1 MAKLTPPEI
10 KEVSNLKINQPIV
23 SYLDNGIPVYDT
35 RMGDQEVLKLE
46 IIFDSGR
53 PVEQKRLVS
62 RLTNRLLKEGT
73 QKYSGKKIAE
83 LFDYYGA
90 TLQTPVNLDHA
101 RVTLYTL
108 KKHFEKLLPILK
120 ELLSVPT
127 FPEDELENLIA
138 RSKHRLAVDL
148 SKSDTVAY
156 RLVTEK
162 IFGEGHYYGYN
173 SNPELFDAL
182 TQKDIKTHF
191 KNFYGSNYCKIFIS
205 GKTDDSIV
213 KKLNKTI
220 GKILTPKEE
229 RKNEAPNIPI
239 CEKRQVVKTGGTVQ
253 TAIRIG
259 CHLFNRKH
267 PDYFGFSIL
276 NTVLGGYFGSRL
288 ISTIREE
295 KGYTYNVYSLVD
307 SLRYDGCFYIST
319 EVGNEFVEPTIKGI
333 YEEMDKLRNV
343 PIDADELKM
352 VRRYL
357 LGNMLSM
364 LDGPFNNSDVIR
376 TMVTNDLEFS
386 YFDNLVKTVKDISA
400 AELQA
405 LAQKYFQKEKMWEVV
420 VG

>member
-1 MAKLTPPEI
+1 MAKLTPPKI
-10 KEVSNLKINQPIV
+10 KEVSNLKIHQPIV

-35 RMGDQEVLKLE
+35 RIGDQEVLKLE

-53 PVEQKRLVS
+53 PVEQKRLVG
-62 RLTNRLLKEGT
+62 RFTNRLLKEGT
-73 QKYSGKKIAE
+73 RKYTGKKIAE
-83 LFDYYGA
+83 TFDYYGA
-90 TLQTPVNLDHA
+90 TLQLPVNLDHS
-101 RVTLYTL
+101 RVTIYSL
-108 KKHFEKLLPILK
+108 KKHFDKLLPVLK

-138 RSKHRLAVDL
+138 RSKQRLAIDL
-148 SKSDTVAY
+148 SKNDTVAY

-162 IFGEGHYYGYN
+162 IFGEKHYYGYN
-173 SNPELFDAL
+173 SNPKMFEAI
-182 TQKDIKTHF
+182 TQADLKAHF
-191 KNFYGSNYCKIFIS
+191 ENFYGSNYCKIFIS
-205 GKTDDSIV
+205 GKTDDSII
-213 KKLNKTI
+213 KKLNKTV
-220 GKILTPKEE
+220 GQILTPKPE
-229 RKNEAPNIPI
+229 RKNEAPNIPTRK
-239 CEKRQVVKTGGTVQ
+239 KRQIVKTEGTVQ

-259 CHLFNRKH
+259 CHLFNRNH

-288 ISTIREE
+288 MSTIREE
-295 KGYTYNVYSLVD
+295 KGYTYNIYSLVD
-307 SLRYDGCFYIST
+307 ALRYDGSFYIGT

-333 YEEMDKLRNV
+333 YEEMDKLCNE

-357 LGNMLSM
+357 LGNMLTM

-376 TMVTNDLEFS
+376 TLVTNDLEFS